1 MPQPRPHFAPGT
13 DGYRVRSAPYALA
26 RATVLAHPAQHP
38 AAAAFRDLL
47 TRLHRLDTELALTAA
62 PLCDD
67 LYAAR
72 DSHPA
77 DFHRDTVLP
86 LRRALHNRREP
97 RPALLARLGDL
108 PARLPRLAAWLA
120 LRADRATLL
129 TALDTACG
137 PALDAE
143 RAALAALCREPALA
157 KATALTSADLLRA
170 MNRAATGTADRRAR
184 KEEPTVLR
192 YALRASTKTSPL
204 SWFTAV
210 GWGPLAG
217 DPADGPARPVTSWGA
232 APVLDGPLRSVV
244 RANRTLTTALTLA
257 LLDAPHRRTTLPHR
271 VTSTARTAGPRTA
284 YTRDRPSFA
293 GGRYLVPGE
302 DQAEVASGGPLR
314 LLTHLAENPVPLPDL
329 TRHLAAALCPHG
341 PDDEHDEHDGG
352 DGNDGGDGDGGGAG
366 GDGDGSGGGGGRAA
380 VAAFLDRL
388 TRADLLVPQH
398 PVAPQDPDPLQRL
411 GAWVRSFAPG
421 HPEDAHRADRI
432 AELGALTAR
441 FAAAP
446 AADRP
451 GLLTALTQRWTAELA
466 AAGRPVPTGSAPL
479 TVLSEDVIAP
489 RPPVLD
495 GFLGAADHEAL
506 AEVTALAELF
516 DLGHLVRRV
525 LRDRFV
531 ERYGRGGRCAH
542 PWEFGADVT
551 AAWESAGRIA
561 LLDPADRDAF
571 PTETEP
577 LARLRAEIT
586 AALREPDS
594 PRDRTT
600 PAAPDEAVLPA
611 DTLKTLG
618 ERLPATALE
627 RPLSYTYF
635 LQRDP
640 AAGLLTVNHVYGG
653 WGRFTSRFLDFLDP
667 RATAE
672 VSRQIRRGL
681 GPGARPAQIRPVGG
695 FNANL
700 HPLLVPDEIGPDRDR
715 TPIAEADLE
724 LVHDEATDQVRIHL
738 RTTGE
743 PLDVLYPG
751 FLAPVLLP
759 ARIAPHLADHPA
771 GAVDLRPLAPRRTLD
786 APGGPVTVSSRLRHR
801 HVILQRRRWLLPPAV
816 VAALRADLAADT
828 HPHRVPATAT
838 ADWRARLG
846 LPEQVFLHPVAA
858 APTGRATEDFLSR
871 LTRPKPHLADLG
883 NALHLRCLAK
893 WLSRYP
899 DGVVLEE
906 ALPAPG
912 GLPAPTRAV
921 ELALEVYRDG
931 RPR

>member
-1 MPQPRPHFAPGT
+1 MPQPQPHSAPGT

-26 RATVLAHPAQHP
+26 RATVLAHPAQPP

-47 TRLHRLDTELALTAA
+47 TRLNRLDTQLALTAA

-120 LRADRATLL
+120 LHADRDTLL
-129 TALDTACG
+129 TALHTAAG

-143 RAALAALCREPALA
+143 RALLAALCREPALA
-157 KATALTSADLLRA
+157 KAAALTSADLLRA
-170 MNRAATGTADRRAR
+170 VNRAATATGTADRRAR

-217 DPADGPARPVTSWGA
+217 HPGDGPARPVTSWGT
-232 APVLDGPLRSVV
+232 APVLDGPLHCVV

-271 VTSTARTAGPRTA
+271 ITSTARTAGARTA

-302 DQAEVASGGPLR
+302 DEAEVASGGPLR
-314 LLTHLAENPVPLPDL
+314 LLTHLAENPVPLTDL
-329 TRHLAAALCPHG
+329 TRHLAAALCPPG
-341 PDDEHDEHDGG
+341 QDD
-352 DGNDGGDGDGGGAG
+352 N
-366 GDGDGSGGGGGRAA
+366 GGGRDA

-388 TRADLLVPQH
+388 TRTDLLVPQH
-398 PVAPQDPDPLQRL
+398 PVAPQDPAPLQRL
-411 GAWVRSFAPG
+411 AAWVRSFAPG
-421 HPEDAHRADRI
+421 HPEDARRADRI

-446 AADRP
+446 AAERP
-451 GLLTALTQRWTAELA
+451 GLLTDLTQRWTAELA
-466 AAGRPVPTGSAPL
+466 AAGRPVPAGSAPL

-489 RPPVLD
+489 HPLKLD

-506 AEVTALAELF
+506 GEVTALAELF
-516 DLGHLVRRV
+516 DLGHLVRRA

-531 ERYGRGGRCAH
+531 ERYGIGGRCAH
-542 PWEFGADVT
+542 PWEFAADVT

-571 PTETEP
+571 PSATEP
-577 LARLRAEIT
+577 LALLRAEIT
-586 AALREPDS
+586 AALHEPDR
-594 PRDRTT
+594 PRHTSV
-600 PAAPDEAVLPA
+600 PADEAVLPA

-618 ERLPATALE
+618 ERLPAPVLE

-640 AAGLLTVNHVYGG
+640 AAGLLAVNHVYGG

-724 LVHDEATDQVRIHL
+724 LLHDEATDQVRIHL

-771 GAVDLRPLAPRRTLD
+771 GAVDFRPLAPRRTLD
-786 APGGPVTVSSRLRHR
+786 TPGGPVTVSARLRHR
-801 HVILQRRRWLLPPAV
+801 HVILQRRRWLLPPAA

-828 HPHRVPATAT
+828 GPHRVPATAT
-838 ADWRARLG
+838 ADWRTRLG
-846 LPEQVFLHPVAA
+846 LPEQIFLHPAAA

-893 WLSRYP
+893 WLSRHT

-912 GLPAPTRAV
+912 GLPALARAV

>member
-1 MPQPRPHFAPGT
+1 MPQPHPTPGAV
-13 DGYRVRSAPYALA
+13 GYRVRSAPHALA

-38 AAAAFRDLL
+38 AAAAFRDQLA
-47 TRLHRLDTELALTAA
+47 RLHRLDTELALTAA

-77 DFHRDTVLP
+77 AFHRDVVLP
-86 LRRALHNRREP
+86 LRRALHNGRAP
-97 RPALLARLGDL
+97 RPAVLARLGDL
-108 PARLPRLAAWLA
+108 PARLPRLGAWLTLRTAREA
-120 LRADRATLL
+120 LLAGLEA
-129 TALDTACG
+129 AAG

-170 MNRAATGTADRRAR
+170 VNRAATGAADRRAR

-217 DPADGPARPVTSWGA
+217 APAGGPAYGPARPVTSWGA

-271 VTSTARTAGPRTA
+271 ITSTARTAGGRAA
-284 YTRDRPSFA
+284 YFRDRPSFA

-302 DQAEVASGGPLR
+302 DEAEVASGGPLR
-314 LLTHLAENPVPLPDL
+314 LLTALAEDPVPLTEL
-329 TRHLAAALCPHG
+329 TRRLAAALSPT
-341 PDDEHDEHDGG
+341 
-352 DGNDGGDGDGGGAG
+352 GAG
-366 GDGDGSGGGGGRAA
+366 AGVCDDAGDGGRAA
-380 VAAFLDRL
+380 AAAFLDRL
-388 TRADLLVPQH
+388 ARADLLVPQD
-398 PVAPQDPDPLQRL
+398 PVPPQDPDPLRRL
-411 GAWVRSFAPG
+411 AAWLRSFAPE
-421 HPEDAHRADRI
+421 HPEDARRADRI
-432 AELGALTAR
+432 AELGSLTDR

-446 AADRP
+446 AAERPDR
-451 GLLTALTQRWTAELA
+451 LTALAGRWTAELA
-466 AAGRPVPTGSAPL
+466 AAGRPVPTASAPL
-479 TVLSEDVIAP
+479 TVLSEDVVAP
-489 RPPVLD
+489 RPLALD

-506 AEVTALAELF
+506 GEVTALAELF
-516 DLGHLVRRV
+516 DLGHLVRRA

-531 ERYGRGGRCAH
+531 ERYGVGGRCAH

-561 LLDPADRDAF
+561 LLAPADRDAF
-571 PTETEP
+571 PSATEP
-577 LARLRAEIT
+577 LARLRAEVADALHPCED
-586 AALREPDS
+586 AA
-594 PRDRTT
+594 
-600 PAAPDEAVLPA
+600 DEAVLPA

-618 ERLPATALE
+618 ERLPAPTVE
-627 RPLSYTYF
+627 RPLSYAYF

-640 AAGLLTVNHVYGG
+640 VTGLLAVNHVYGG
-653 WGRFTSRFLDFLDP
+653 WGRFVSRFLDSLDP
-667 RATAE
+667 LATAE

-681 GPGARPAQIRPVGG
+681 GPGARAAQIRPVGG

-715 TPIAEADLE
+715 APLAEADLE
-724 LVHDEATDQVRIHL
+724 LVHDEATDQVRVCL

-759 ARIAPHLADHPA
+759 ARIAPHLADHP
-771 GAVDLRPLAPRRTLD
+771 GGVVDFRPLAPRRAL
-786 APGGPVTVSSRLRHR
+786 AVPGGTVTVSSRLRHR
-801 HVILQRRRWLLPPAV
+801 HVVLQRRRWLLPSGV
-816 VAALRADLAADT
+816 VARLRADLAADT
-828 HPHRVPATAT
+828 GPGGVPAAAA
-838 ADWRARLG
+838 ADWRALLG
-846 LPEQVFLHPVAA
+846 LPEQVFLHPVAG
-858 APTGRATEDFLSR
+858 APTGRATADFLNR
-871 LTRPKPHLADLG
+871 LARPKPHLADLG

-893 WLSRYP
+893 WLSRHT

-912 GLPAPTRAV
+912 GLAEPVRAV
-921 ELALEVYRDG
+921 ELVLEVYRDG

>member
-1 MPQPRPHFAPGT
+1 MPQPHPTPGA

-38 AAAAFRDLL
+38 APAAFRDLL
-47 TRLHRLDTELALTAA
+47 ARLHRLDTQLALTTA

-72 DSHPA
+72 DGHPA
-77 DFHRDTVLP
+77 DFHRDVVLP
-86 LRRALHNRREP
+86 LRRALHNGREP

-108 PARLPRLAAWLA
+108 PARLPRLDAWLT
-120 LRADRATLL
+120 LRADRDTLL
-129 TALDTACG
+129 TALDAATG

-170 MNRAATGTADRRAR
+170 VNRAATGAADRRAR

-217 DPADGPARPVTSWGA
+217 APTAGPAGGPVRPVASWGA
-232 APVLDGPLRSVV
+232 APVLDGPLRPVV
-244 RANRTLTTALTLA
+244 RVNRTLTTALILA

-271 VTSTARTAGPRTA
+271 ITSTARTAGGRAA
-284 YTRDRPSFA
+284 YSRDRPSFA

-302 DQAEVASGGPLR
+302 DEAEVAAGGPLG
-314 LLTHLAENPVPLPDL
+314 LLTALAEHPVPLAEL
-329 TRHLAAALCPHG
+329 TERLAAALRPPNADAH
-341 PDDEHDEHDGG
+341 
-352 DGNDGGDGDGGGAG
+352 A
-366 GDGDGSGGGGGRAA
+366 GGGGGGDTSGGDGRAA
-380 VAAFLDRL
+380 AAAFLDQL
-388 TRADLLVPQH
+388 ARAGLLVPQD
-398 PVAPQDPDPLQRL
+398 PVPPQDPDPLHRL
-411 GAWVRSFAPG
+411 AAWLRSLAPG
-421 HPEDAHRADRI
+421 HPEDAERADRI
-432 AELGALTAR
+432 TELGSLTAR

-446 AADRP
+446 AAERP
-451 GLLTALTQRWTAELA
+451 ERLAVLTRRWSAELA
-466 AAGRPVPTGSAPL
+466 AAGRPVPTASAPL
-479 TVLSEDVIAP
+479 TVLSEDVVAP
-489 RPPVLD
+489 RPLALD

-506 AEVTALAELF
+506 GEVTALAELF
-516 DLGHLVRRV
+516 DLGHLVRRAV
-525 LRDRFV
+525 RDRFV
-531 ERYGRGGRCAH
+531 ERYGAGGRCAH
-542 PWEFGADVT
+542 PWEFGPDVT

-561 LLDPADRDAF
+561 LLDPADQGAF
-571 PTETEP
+571 PSGTEP
-577 LARLRAEIT
+577 LARLRAEV
-586 AALREPDS
+586 ADALRKDDDPS
-594 PRDRTT
+594 GAR
-600 PAAPDEAVLPA
+600 DEAVLPA

-618 ERLPATALE
+618 ERLPAPTVE
-627 RPLSYTYF
+627 RPLSYAYF

-640 AAGLLTVNHVYGG
+640 ASGLLAVNHVYGG
-653 WGRFTSRFLDFLDP
+653 WGRFASRFLDSLDP

-672 VSRQIRRGL
+672 VSRQLGRGL

-700 HPLLVPDEIGPDRDR
+700 HPLLVPDEIGPDRHR

-724 LVHDEATDQVRIHL
+724 LVHDEATDQIRVRL

-743 PLDVLYPG
+743 LLDVLYPG

-759 ARIAPHLADHPA
+759 ARIAPHLADHP
-771 GAVDLRPLAPRRTLD
+771 GGVVDFRPLAPRRALA
-786 APGGPVTVSSRLRHR
+786 APGGHVTLGSRLRHR
-801 HVILQRRRWLLPPAV
+801 HVVLQRRRWLLPPAV
-816 VAALRADLAADT
+816 VARLRADLAADT
-828 HPHRVPATAT
+828 GPGRVPAA
-838 ADWRARLG
+838 AAAHWRALLG
-846 LPEQVFLHPVAA
+846 LPEQVFLHPVAG
-858 APTGRATEDFLSR
+858 APTGRATEDFLSG
-871 LTRPKPHLADLG
+871 LARPKPHFADLG

-893 WLSRYP
+893 WLSRHT

-912 GLPAPTRAV
+912 ALAAPARAV
-921 ELALEVYRDG
+921 ELVLEVYRDG

>member
-1 MPQPRPHFAPGT
+1 MPQPHPTPGA

-38 AAAAFRDLL
+38 APAAFRDLL
-47 TRLHRLDTELALTAA
+47 ARLHRLDTELALTTA

-72 DSHPA
+72 DGHPA
-77 DFHRDTVLP
+77 AFHRDVVLP
-86 LRRALHNRREP
+86 LRRALHNGREP

-108 PARLPRLAAWLA
+108 PARLPRLGAWLT
-120 LRADRATLL
+120 LRADRDTLL
-129 TALDTACG
+129 TALDAAAG

-170 MNRAATGTADRRAR
+170 VNRAATGAADRRAR

-217 DPADGPARPVTSWGA
+217 APADGAARPVASWGT
-232 APVLDGPLRSVV
+232 APVLDTPLRSVV
-244 RANRTLTTALTLA
+244 RTNRTLTTALTLA

-271 VTSTARTAGPRTA
+271 ITSTARTAGGRTA
-284 YTRDRPSFA
+284 YSRDRPSFA

-302 DQAEVASGGPLR
+302 DEAEVASGGPLR
-314 LLTHLAENPVPLPDL
+314 LLTALADDPVPLEEL
-329 TRHLAAALCPHG
+329 THHLAAALRP
-341 PDDEHDEHDGG
+341 P
-352 DGNDGGDGDGGGAG
+352 GDGDADDADSGA
-366 GDGDGSGGGGGRAA
+366 DGSPDGGRAA
-380 VAAFLDRL
+380 AAAFLDRL
-388 TRADLLVPQH
+388 TRAGLLVPQD
-398 PVAPQDPDPLQRL
+398 PVPPQDPDPLQHL
-411 GAWVRSFAPG
+411 AAWVRSFAPG
-421 HPEDAHRADRI
+421 HPEDARRADRI
-432 AELGALTAR
+432 TELASLTAR

-446 AADRP
+446 AAERPDR
-451 GLLTALTQRWTAELA
+451 LTVLTHRWTAELA
-466 AAGRPVPTGSAPL
+466 AAGRPVPARSAPL
-479 TVLSEDVIAP
+479 TVLSEDVVAP
-489 RPPVLD
+489 SPLALD

-506 AEVTALAELF
+506 GEVTALAELF
-516 DLGHLVRRV
+516 DLGHLVRRAV
-525 LRDRFV
+525 RDRFV
-531 ERYGRGGRCAH
+531 ERYGAGGRCAH

-561 LLDPADRDAF
+561 LLDPADRDRF
-571 PTETEP
+571 PSATEP
-577 LARLRAEIT
+577 LARLRAEV
-586 AALREPDS
+586 ADALRDRNGPAGRHTPDS
-594 PRDRTT
+594 PDL
-600 PAAPDEAVLPA
+600 PDASGASDEAVLPA

-618 ERLPATALE
+618 ERLPAPTVE
-627 RPLSYTYF
+627 RPLSYAYF

-640 AAGLLTVNHVYGG
+640 ATGLLAVNHVYGG
-653 WGRFTSRFLDFLDP
+653 WGRFASRFLDSLDP

-700 HPLLVPDEIGPDRDR
+700 HPLLVPDEIGPDRHR

-724 LVHDEATDQVRIHL
+724 LVHDEATDQVRVHL

-759 ARIAPHLADHPA
+759 ARIAPHLGDHP
-771 GAVDLRPLAPRRTLD
+771 GGVVDFRPLAPRRTLA
-786 APGGPVTVSSRLRHR
+786 APGGTVTVGSRLRHR
-801 HVILQRRRWLLPPAV
+801 HVVLQRRRWLLPSGV
-816 VAALRADLAADT
+816 VARLRADLAADT
-828 HPHRVPATAT
+828 GPGRVPAAAT
-838 ADWRARLG
+838 ADWRALLG
-846 LPEQVFLHPVAA
+846 LPEQVFLHPMAGP
-858 APTGRATEDFLSR
+858 PTGRATEDFLSR
-871 LTRPKPHLADLG
+871 LARPKPHLADLG

-893 WLSRYP
+893 WLSRHT

-912 GLPAPTRAV
+912 GQSTPVRAV
-921 ELALEVYRDG
+921 ELVLEVYRDG

>member
-1 MPQPRPHFAPGT
+1 MPQPQPHSAPGT

-26 RATVLAHPAQHP
+26 RATVLALPAQPP

-67 LYAAR
+67 LYATR

-120 LRADRATLL
+120 LRAARDTLL

-143 RAALAALCREPALA
+143 RASLAALCREPALA

-170 MNRAATGTADRRAR
+170 MNRAATGTADRRTR

-217 DPADGPARPVTSWGA
+217 HPAGGPARPVTSWGT

-271 VTSTARTAGPRTA
+271 ITSTARTAGPRTA

-302 DQAEVASGGPLR
+302 DEAEVASGGPLR
-314 LLTHLAENPVPLPDL
+314 LLTGLAENPVPLADL
-329 TRHLAAALCPHG
+329 TRHLATALCPAG
-341 PDDEHDEHDGG
+341 E
-352 DGNDGGDGDGGGAG
+352 ND
-366 GDGDGSGGGGGRAA
+366 SSSSGRAA

-398 PVAPQDPDPLQRL
+398 PVAPQDPAPLQRL
-411 GAWVRSFAPG
+411 DAWVRSFAPG

-432 AELGALTAR
+432 AELGSLTAR

-446 AADRP
+446 AAGRP
-451 GLLTALTQRWTAELA
+451 ALLTALTQRWTAELA

-489 RPPVLD
+489 RPLALD
-495 GFLGAADHEAL
+495 GFLAAADHQAL

-516 DLGHLVRRV
+516 DLGHLVRRA

-531 ERYGRGGRCAH
+531 ERYGPGGRCAH
-542 PWEFGADVT
+542 PWEFGTDVT

-571 PTETEP
+571 PTATEP

-586 AALREPDS
+586 AALREPGG
-594 PRDRTT
+594 PRPRHA
-600 PAAPDEAVLPA
+600 AAPADEAVLPA
-611 DTLKTLG
+611 DTLRTLG

-640 AAGLLTVNHVYGG
+640 AAGLLAVNHVYGG

-700 HPLLVPDEIGPDRDR
+700 HPLLVPDEIGSDRDR

-771 GAVDLRPLAPRRTLD
+771 GAVDFRPLAPRRTLD
-786 APGGPVTVSSRLRHR
+786 APGGRVTVSSRLRHR
-801 HVILQRRRWLLPPAV
+801 HVVLQRRRWLLPPAV

-828 HPHRVPATAT
+828 SPHRVPAAAT

-846 LPEQVFLHPVAA
+846 LPEQVFLHPAA
-858 APTGRATEDFLSR
+858 GAPTGRATEDFLSR

-893 WLSRYP
+893 WLSRHT

-912 GLPAPTRAV
+912 GLAAPARAV

-931 RPR
+931 HRR

>member
-1 MPQPRPHFAPGT
+1 MPQPHPTPGA

-38 AAAAFRDLL
+38 APATFRDLL
-47 TRLHRLDTELALTAA
+47 ARLHRLDTELALTAA

-72 DSHPA
+72 DGHPA
-77 DFHRDTVLP
+77 DFHRDVVLP
-86 LRRALHNRREP
+86 LRRALHNGREP
-97 RPALLARLGDL
+97 RPAVLARLGDL
-108 PARLPRLAAWLA
+108 PARLPRLASWLA
-120 LRADRATLL
+120 LRADRDTLL
-129 TALDTACG
+129 TALDAATG

-143 RAALAALCREPALA
+143 RAGLAALCREPALA

-170 MNRAATGTADRRAR
+170 VNRAATGAADRRAR

-217 DPADGPARPVTSWGA
+217 APADGPARPVTSWGA
-232 APVLDGPLRSVV
+232 APVLEGPLRSVV

-257 LLDAPHRRTTLPHR
+257 LLDAPHRRTALPHR
-271 VTSTARTAGPRTA
+271 ITSTARTAGGRAA
-284 YTRDRPSFA
+284 YFRDQPSFA
-293 GGRYLVPGE
+293 GGRYLVPAE
-302 DQAEVASGGPLR
+302 DEAEVASGGPLR
-314 LLTHLAENPVPLPDL
+314 LLTGLAENPVLLAEL
-329 TRHLAAALCPHG
+329 TRQLAAALCPA
-341 PDDEHDEHDGG
+341 GG
-352 DGNDGGDGDGGGAG
+352 SDGDGGG
-366 GDGDGSGGGGGRAA
+366 GDGDRAA
-380 VAAFLDRL
+380 AAAFLDQL
-388 TRADLLVPQH
+388 VRAGLLVPQD
-398 PVAPQDPDPLQRL
+398 PVPPQDPDPLQRL
-411 GAWVRSFAPG
+411 AAWLRSFAPG
-421 HPEDAHRADRI
+421 HPEDAARAARI
-432 AELGALTAR
+432 AELGSLTAR

-446 AADRP
+446 AAERPDR
-451 GLLTALTQRWTAELA
+451 LTDLTRRWTAELA
-466 AAGRPVPTGSAPL
+466 AAGRPVPTASAPL
-479 TVLSEDVIAP
+479 TVLSEDVVAP
-489 RPPVLD
+489 HPLALD

-506 AEVTALAELF
+506 GEVTALAELF
-516 DLGHLVRRV
+516 DLGHLVRRAV
-525 LRDRFV
+525 RDRFV
-531 ERYGRGGRCAH
+531 ERYGAGGRCAH

-571 PTETEP
+571 PSATEP
-577 LARLRAEIT
+577 LARLRAEV
-586 AALREPDS
+586 ADALRDRNGPAGRDTPDPS
-594 PRDRTT
+594 D
-600 PAAPDEAVLPA
+600 APYASDTSGASDAFDEAVLPA
-611 DTLKTLG
+611 DLLKTLG
-618 ERLPATALE
+618 ERLPAPTVE
-627 RPLSYTYF
+627 RPLSYAYF

-640 AAGLLTVNHVYGG
+640 AAGLLAVNHVYGG
-653 WGRFTSRFLDFLDP
+653 WGRFASRFLDSLDP

-700 HPLLVPDEIGPDRDR
+700 HPLLVPDEIGPDRHR

-724 LVHDEATDQVRIHL
+724 LVHDEATDQVRICL

-759 ARIAPHLADHPA
+759 ARIAPHLGDHP
-771 GAVDLRPLAPRRTLD
+771 GGVVDFRPLAPRRALA
-786 APGGPVTVSSRLRHR
+786 APGGRVTVSSRLRHR
-801 HVILQRRRWLLPPAV
+801 HVVLQRRRWLLPSGV
-816 VAALRADLAADT
+816 VARLRADLAADT
-828 HPHRVPATAT
+828 GPGRVPAA
-838 ADWRARLG
+838 AAANWRALLG
-846 LPEQVFLHPVAA
+846 LPEQVFLHPVAG

-871 LTRPKPHLADLG
+871 LARPKPHLADLG

-893 WLSRYP
+893 WLSRHT

-912 GLPAPTRAV
+912 GLAAPVRAV
-921 ELALEVYRDG
+921 ELVLEVYRDG
-931 RPR
+931 RRR